1 MAGNSYF
8 LQPIWMRLIR
18 QVNKDHAVNYQCD
31 SVGTRLNYEVLD
43 EAIQCICSGVPLP
56 KSWKSKIEKR
66 K

>member
-1 MAGNSYF
+1 MIYPYPV
-8 LQPIWMRLIR
+8 LYIL
-18 QVNKDHAVNYQCD
+18 NYQCD

-43 EAIQCICSGVPLP
+43 EAIQCICSGVPLS